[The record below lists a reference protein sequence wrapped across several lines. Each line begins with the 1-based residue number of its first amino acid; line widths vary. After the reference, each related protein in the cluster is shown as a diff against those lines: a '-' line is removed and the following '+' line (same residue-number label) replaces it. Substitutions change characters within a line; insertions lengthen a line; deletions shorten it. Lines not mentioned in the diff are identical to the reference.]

1 MRVEQQLDALVREAI
16 RTHLGEDAPALL
28 RPANPE
34 HGDYQVNGILPLAKT
49 LKRPPRSLAEPLAE
63 KLRELEP
70 IASAEV
76 AGPGFVN
83 LRLAPAWIAKVLR
96 EAAADR
102 ARIGVPSTA
111 KPERIV
117 VDFSGPN
124 IAKQMH
130 VGHLRSTI
138 IGEAVCRLLRFVGH
152 TVLGDNHLGDWGT
165 QFGLLIVGMREYGS
179 QEALDKEP
187 VDELERVYRLAS
199 ARSKTDPAFADA
211 ARAELAKLQQGD
223 AANFAQWQRFVE
235 ATRVELDKIY
245 ARFGVAF
252 DLWLG
257 ESAYE
262 KQLPDV
268 IALLKERGLA
278 REDQGALCVFFE
290 GNPELGK
297 SPMIVQKKDGAYL
310 YSTTDIA
317 TLLYRRDQLH
327 VDRAIYVV
335 DARQGLHFKQLF
347 ELAKRLDISMQLQHV
362 SFGSVLGKDGKPL
375 KTRDGDTIRLSALL
389 DEAEVRAS
397 ERMRSAREEHVIDL
411 DDDEI
416 AALAPVVGIGAVKY
430 ADLMQNRTSDY
441 QFDWDKLISFKG
453 NAGPYLQYAHARI
466 QAVFR
471 KGEVDP
477 SVLAPAELVLEHPAE
492 LALGRA
498 LLRFADIV
506 HAAAEQCLPH
516 LLCEHLYD
524 VARAFSVFYEA
535 CPMLRAEPAQR
546 DTRLTLAWIAA
557 RQLRQGLDLLG
568 IAVPDR
574 M

>member
-1 MRVEQQLDALVREAI
+1 VRVEQQLDALVREVI
-16 RTHLGEDAPALL
+16 RTTLGEEAPALL
-28 RPANPE
+28 RPAAAE
-34 HGDYQVNGILPLAKT
+34 HGDYQVNGLLPLAKQ

-63 KLRELEP
+63 KLRELAP

-83 LRLAPAWIAKVLR
+83 LRLAPEWVAGVLL
-96 EAAADR
+96 ETAADQ
-102 ARIGVPSTA
+102 AQDGVPVTP

-138 IGEAVCRLLRFVGH
+138 IGDAVCRLLRFVGH
-152 TVLGDNHLGDWGT
+152 TVIGDNHLGDWGT

-187 VDELERVYRLAS
+187 VDELERVYKLAS
-199 ARSKTDPAFADA
+199 ARSKTDPDFADA
-211 ARAELAKLQQGD
+211 ARSELAKLQRGD
-223 AANFAQWQRFVE
+223 AANHTQWEHFVR

-245 ARFGVAF
+245 DRFSVAF

-290 GNPELGK
+290 DNPELKK
-297 SPMIVQKKDGAYL
+297 SPLIVQKKDGAYL
-310 YSTTDIA
+310 YATTDIA

-327 VDRAIYVV
+327 ADRAIYVV
-335 DARQGLHFKQLF
+335 DARQALHFKQLF
-347 ELAKRLDISMQLQHV
+347 ELAKRLGLQLQLQHV

-411 DDDEI
+411 EDSEI

-477 SVLAPAELVLEHPAE
+477 SKLALERLVLEHPAE
-492 LALGRA
+492 LALGTA
-498 LLRFADIV
+498 LLRFADVV

-516 LLCEHLYD
+516 LLCEHLYV

-546 DTRLTLAWIAA
+546 DTRLTLAWLAA
-557 RQLRQGLDLLG
+557 RQLRRGLELLG
-568 IAVPDR
+568 IAAPDR